1 MAGPLP
7 ASRGAG
13 PLPTKPEHTAV
24 VRGRPLCLPAREAAP
39 GAVSRSRRGAAAA
52 AAVLTVA
59 ATVHVRSQE
68 AIQVNSCRRSCSL
81 DGRRA
86 LEPGPTRPCVAA
98 RARACPDETSRRGP
112 QSTARPAPAHATSL
126 GPGDAPEP
134 PAALRGPSEPAAL
147 CGPSPCRRR
156 RSTAGHATSSA
167 SVQVGCGRLGW
178 RPAKLGQL
186 LDGAGGVVPRRV
198 FGVQQPEPVRLAPS
212 QRPHRRIAALSQ
224 ASNLVGR

>member
-1 MAGPLP
+1 MKWPAPCRRREGRAPCRRNQKILP
-7 ASRGAG
+7 SRGAG
-13 PLPTKPEHTAV
+13 P
-24 VRGRPLCLPAREAAP
+24 LPAREAAP